1 MAKKAK
7 VAEETVEVAPQI
19 VAEKAT
25 PKVKAPVKPVF

>member
-19 VAEKAT
+19 VAEKQHQ
-25 PKVKAPVKPVF
+25 K

>member
-25 PKVKAPVKPVF
+25 A